1 MVANMKYGIV
11 QTNTAPSYIAHH
23 THKGSHSAVVT
34 EYLVSAEGRG
44 EVK

>member
-1 MVANMKYGIV
+1 MKYGIV
-11 QTNTAPSYIAHH
+11 QNNTAPSYIVHH
-23 THKGSHSAVVT
+23 THTGSHSAVVT